1 MTDWR
6 ERQPARPQLVVPY
19 VVEQTYQG
27 ERAYDIYSRLLKD
40 RIIFLGT
47 PVDDQVANAIIAQLI
62 FLDGEDPDKD
72 ISLYINCPG
81 GQTYAGMAIYD
92 TMQHIRPNVATYAIG
107 LAASMGALL
116 LLGGAPGK
124 RFALPNSRIIIHQGS
139 TGIER
144 SAMPDVEVFA
154 RETLRITEMVIE
166 TIARHTGQP
175 LDKVRKDTERD
186 YYMTA
191 DEARE
196 YGLIDQVIHPSDIAF
211 ERLLRDTQ

>member
-62 FLDGEDPDKD
+62 FLDGEDADKD

-81 GQTYAGMAIYD
+81 GQTYSGMAIYD

-116 LLGGAPGK
+116 LLAGTPGK
-124 RFALPNSRIIIHQGS
+124 RFALPNSRIVIHQGS

-144 SAMPDVEVFA
+144 SAMPDIEVFA

-166 TIARHTGQP
+166 TIARHTGQS
-175 LDKVRKDTERD
+175 LDKVRQDTERD

-191 DEARE
+191 DEAKE

>member
-62 FLDGEDPDKD
+62 FLDGEDADKD

-81 GQTYAGMAIYD
+81 GQTYSGMAIYD

-116 LLGGAPGK
+116 LLAGTPGK
-124 RFALPNSRIIIHQGS
+124 RFALPNSRIVIHQGS

-144 SAMPDVEVFA
+144 SAMPDIEVFA

-166 TIARHTGQP
+166 TIARHTGQS
-175 LDKVRKDTERD
+175 LDKIRQDTERD

-191 DEARE
+191 DEAKE

>member
-62 FLDGEDPDKD
+62 FLDGEDADKD

-81 GQTYAGMAIYD
+81 GQTYSGMAIYD

-116 LLGGAPGK
+116 LLAGTPGK
-124 RFALPNSRIIIHQGS
+124 RFALPNSRIVIHQGS

-144 SAMPDVEVFA
+144 SAMPDIEVFA

-166 TIARHTGQP
+166 TIARHTGQS
-175 LDKVRKDTERD
+175 LDKIRQDTERD

-191 DEARE
+191 DEARA

>member
-6 ERQPARPQLVVPY
+6 ERQPPRPQLVVPY

-62 FLDGEDPDKD
+62 FLDGEDADKD

-81 GQTYAGMAIYD
+81 GQTYSGMAIYD

-116 LLGGAPGK
+116 LLAGTPGK
-124 RFALPNSRIIIHQGS
+124 RFALPNARIVIHQGS

-144 SAMPDVEVFA
+144 SAMPDIEVFA

-166 TIARHTGQP
+166 TIARHTGQS
-175 LDKVRKDTERD
+175 LDKVRQDTERD

-191 DEARE
+191 DEAKE